1 MTTVASFPGA
11 SFPFKPYC
19 LACVP
24 SNCGRPRDPW
34 DLLPGRTYGGS
45 NSTRGRYPWHGDRG
59 SPVVQMAPTGEFT
72 LVGVANDYQCQPGG
86 TDVYTQISYFLN
98 FVCNIPVEV

>member
-1 MTTVASFPGA
+1 MDMRAIVVLFLFCCISGLYGA
-11 SFPFKPYC
+11 SFPYKPYC

-45 NSTRGRYPWHGDRG
+45 NSTRGRYPWHAIVYADGQPIGGGALVSLQLRPHHG
-59 SPVVQMAPTGEFT
+59 LPRSRLSPNSASG
-72 LVGVANDYQCQPGG
+72 
-86 TDVYTQISYFLN
+86 
-98 FVCNIPVEV
+98 